1 MNSNFGG
8 LDFDLWTY
16 CGNNYCGAE
25 QTATLRRNF
34 QIKKTDSVI
43 SKTFALPV
51 GTHFLHILRS
61 EKEHVIPG
69 DFRIRRT
76 PAAAV
81 QQQQRCPLPRE
92 SLEQKDGVSQT
103 KLLELFQWH
112 RNKPRGPIRPDGR
125 APAQFR
131 PLIAETGIVPGAN
144 GSARIGFADGSEAIV
159 GVKAEVEK
167 TVLTTGTLDL
177 RQLQQQD
184 QEDFA
189 EGDEDGEGKE
199 GSASRAGQGSWVQ
212 MSIEIPGFRDDDAL
226 PVFLSE
232 MMRESL
238 VGSSGRK
245 GRDDDGDD
253 VMEGGLKGR
262 LVINK
267 RWHWRLYIDILLLSP
282 PTSYPLPLLSLTTH
296 LALLS
301 TKLPKLK
308 SHGEEDPF
316 FEDDWDLAEYL
327 YPRARP
333 GTNASLQQVR
343 PPITLLVI
351 SAGDNVIFDPT
362 REEIAVAEAVL
373 AISVAREYETE
384 GLKLLSIRTIDPP
397 SRLTQPGVPDSENV
411 ATLGSTAAAEEAQ
424 ILNPSTSQ
432 EDVSGVWRPRRGG
445 VKRSAVARMVKMV
458 LEKGGV
464 GDEVMEGLEGVE
476 VH

>member
-1 MNSNFGG
+1 MAPQQASSASQAP
-8 LDFDLWTY
+8 LLSP
-16 CGNNYCGAE
+16 AE
-25 QTATLRRNF
+25 LSYLYTSL
-34 QIKKTDSVI
+34 
-43 SKTFALPV
+43 ALP
-51 GTHFLHILRS
+51 G
-61 EKEHVIPG
+61 
-69 DFRIRRT
+69 
-76 PAAAV
+76 
-81 QQQQRCPLPRE
+81 
-92 SLEQKDGVSQT
+92 
-103 KLLELFQWH
+103 
-112 RNKPRGPIRPDGR
+112 GPIRPDGR

-267 RWHWRLYIDILLLSP
+267 RWHWRLYIDVSDILSNRFLSG
-282 PTSYPLPLLSLTTH
+282 SRKPLCQH
-296 LALLS
+296 C
-301 TKLPKLK
+301 
-308 SHGEEDPF
+308 
-316 FEDDWDLAEYL
+316 
-327 YPRARP
+327 
-333 GTNASLQQVR
+333 
-343 PPITLLVI
+343 VI
-351 SAGDNVIFDPT
+351 
-362 REEIAVAEAVL
+362 
-373 AISVAREYETE
+373 
-384 GLKLLSIRTIDPP
+384 IDPSSLPAYILP
-397 SRLTQPGVPDSENV
+397 SASALSHDPSC
-411 ATLGSTAAAEEAQ
+411 TAFHEA
-424 ILNPSTSQ
+424 P
-432 EDVSGVWRPRRGG
+432 
-445 VKRSAVARMVKMV
+445 
-458 LEKGGV
+458 
-464 GDEVMEGLEGVE
+464 
-476 VH
+476 

>member
-1 MNSNFGG
+1 MAPQQASSASQAP
-8 LDFDLWTY
+8 LLSP
-16 CGNNYCGAE
+16 AE
-25 QTATLRRNF
+25 LSYLYTSLAQ
-34 QIKKTDSVI
+34 
-43 SKTFALPV
+43 
-51 GTHFLHILRS
+51 
-61 EKEHVIPG
+61 PG
-69 DFRIRRT
+69 
-76 PAAAV
+76 
-81 QQQQRCPLPRE
+81 
-92 SLEQKDGVSQT
+92 
-103 KLLELFQWH
+103 
-112 RNKPRGPIRPDGR
+112 GPIRPDGR

-131 PLIAETGIVPGAN
+131 PLIAETSIVPGAN

-184 QEDFA
+184 QEDYA
-189 EGDEDGEGKE
+189 DGEEDGEGKE
-199 GSASRAGQGSWVQ
+199 GSASKAGQGSWVQ

-238 VGSSGRK
+238 VGSSAKK
-245 GRDDDGDD
+245 GSNADDDA

-333 GTNASLQQVR
+333 GTKASLQQVR

-351 SAGDNVIFDPT
+351 SVGDNVIFDPT

-411 ATLGSTAAAEEAQ
+411 TTLGSTAAAEEAQ

-432 EDVSGVWRPRRGG
+432 EDVPGVWKPRRGG
-445 VKRSAVARMVKMV
+445 VKRSAVSRMVKMV

-464 GDEVMEGLEGVE
+464 GDEVMEGLEGVK
-476 VH
+476 VY